1 MQAVKAWLRQQR
13 ITLIIG
19 LCFLALLVLFITVR
33 KIRGQEVE
41 AIIVRPAPLVQSVV
55 VSGRMATESRVFLGS
70 TVTGRV
76 EVVKYREGAQ
86 AKAGEWL
93 VKLEDAEL
101 SAAARQAAAALRSA
115 EARLESQR
123 RLAAPVAQQALE
135 QARSNA
141 MTAERE
147 RERAESLFKQGF
159 IGQSRLDELRR
170 GAEVAKSQLRAAEA
184 QSDANQKGAELEQ
197 AISRVA
203 EARAAADLANA
214 RLAQTRVVAPA
225 DGLVLTRLVEPGQ
238 IVQAGTR
245 LLEMSIRG
253 PQQLIAQVDEKF
265 LSQLKV
271 GQVASVTA
279 DAFPND
285 KFAARVSSIAPVI
298 DAQRGSVEV
307 KFSLDK
313 PPAFLRNDMTLSI
326 DVETARRDNVIAIP
340 AEVLRDEST
349 VLVVTNGRAEARSLK
364 LGIRTL
370 SAVEVLEGLREG
382 DAVVLDRALVEGTRV
397 RVAHRHQSK
406 VDATRSNLST
416 DTLKSMTRE

>member
-1 MQAVKAWLRQQR
+1 MQSLKAWLTQR
-13 ITLIIG
+13 RNTLIIG
-19 LCFLALLVLFITVR
+19 LALLAIFVLFIAVR
-33 KIRGQEVE
+33 KLRGQEVE
-41 AIIVRPAPLVQSVV
+41 AIIIRTAPLVQSVV

-76 EVVKYREGAQ
+76 EAVKYREGAQ

-101 SAAARQAAAALRSA
+101 GAAARQAAAALRSA
-115 EARLESQR
+115 EARLDSQR
-123 RLAAPVAQQALE
+123 RLAGPIAQQGLE

-147 RERAESLFKQGF
+147 RDRSESLFKQGF
-159 IGQSRLDELRR
+159 IGQSRLDEVRR
-170 GAEVAKSQLRAAEA
+170 TAEVAKSQLRAAEA
-184 QSDANQKGAELEQ
+184 QSEANQKGAELEQ
-197 AISRVA
+197 AIARVA

-214 RLAQTRVVAPA
+214 RLAQTRIVAPA

-265 LSQLKV
+265 LSQLKI
-271 GQVASVTA
+271 GQLASVSA

-285 KFAARVSSIAPVI
+285 KFSARISSIAPVI

-307 KFSLDK
+307 KFSLEK
-313 PPAFLRNDMTLSI
+313 PPEFLRNDMTLSI
-326 DVETARRDNVIAIP
+326 DVQTARRDNVIAIP
-340 AEVLRDEST
+340 AEALRDESN
-349 VLVVTNGRAEARSLK
+349 VLVINDGLAEVRKLQ

-370 SAVEVLEGLREG
+370 SAVEVLDGLRLG
-382 DAVVLDRALVEGTRV
+382 DAVVIDRAVVEGTRV
-397 RVAHRHQSK
+397 RVAAHKSK
-406 VDATRSNLST
+406 LDASRSNLST
-416 DTLKSMTRE
+416 DTMKTMTRE

>member
-1 MQAVKAWLRQQR
+1 MNALRAFVMKNRSALGAAAVV
-13 ITLIIG
+13 
-19 LCFLALLVLFITVR
+19 ALLVVSFLAVKKF
-33 KIRGQEVE
+33 RGQEVE
-41 AIIVRPAPLVQSVV
+41 AVIVRAAPLVQSVV

-76 EVVKYREGAQ
+76 EAVKYREGAQ

-101 SAAARQAAAALRSA
+101 GAAARQAAAALRSA

-123 RLAAPVAQQALE
+123 RLAGPVAQQALE

-141 MTAERE
+141 LTAERE
-147 RERAESLFKQGF
+147 RERSESLFKQGF
-159 IGQSRLDELRR
+159 IGQSRLDDVRR
-170 GAEVAKSQLRAAEA
+170 TAEVAKSQLKSAEA
-184 QSDANQKGAELEQ
+184 QSEANQRGAEMDQ
-197 AISRVA
+197 AVSRVA
-203 EARAAADLANA
+203 ESRAAAELANA
-214 RLAQTRVVAPA
+214 RLAQTRIVAPA

-245 LLEMSIRG
+245 LIEMSIRG

-271 GQVASVTA
+271 GQLASVTA
-279 DAFPND
+279 DAYPND
-285 KFAARVSSIAPVI
+285 RFGARVLSIAPVI

-307 KFSLDK
+307 KFALEK

-326 DVETARRDNVIAIP
+326 DVETARRDNVMAIP
-340 AEVLRDEST
+340 AEALRDESN
-349 VLVVTNGRAEARSLK
+349 VLVINGGRAEARTLK

-370 SAVEVLEGLREG
+370 SAVEVLDGLREG
-382 DAVVLDRALVEGTRV
+382 DAVVTDRAVVEGARV
-397 RVAHRHQSK
+397 RVAGQKSK

-416 DTLKSMTRE
+416 DTMKTMTRE